1 MGAGSAVVLGGPGVA
16 GAGNRAAGGMG
27 GELVA
32 EPTSKRIAQIS
43 PKLMVL
49 FVT

>member
-27 GELVA
+27 GELVT
-32 EPTSKRIAQIS
+32 EPTYRIAQIS
-43 PKLMVL
+43 SKLMVL